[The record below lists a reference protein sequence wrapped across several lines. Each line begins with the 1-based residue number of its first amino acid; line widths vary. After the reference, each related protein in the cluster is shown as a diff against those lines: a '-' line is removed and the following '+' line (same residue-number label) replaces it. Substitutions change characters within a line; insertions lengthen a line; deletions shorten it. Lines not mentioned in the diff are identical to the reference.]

1 MKKIITILLAA
12 LFFSNIALAKITMKY
27 SGSLPV
33 GHHLTGAQKLF
44 AKKVAEK
51 TNGEIEIKVFPA
63 KQLYSTK
70 AVPATS
76 SFSST

>member
-1 MKKIITILLAA
+1 MKKILSIVISA
-12 LFFSNIALAKITMKY
+12 LFFSNIALAQMTMKY

-44 AKKVAEK
+44 ATKVAEK

-63 KQLYSTK
+63 KQ
-70 AVPATS
+70 
-76 SFSST
+76 